1 MISIGVWPNGQPKY
15 FCQFHGREV
24 GHSTSACILRNSR
37 PLQQN
42 GVVASGTPTSDSLAR
57 SIREAVADALPQFA
71 NDLLRYNIKF
81 GIRVTLSR
89 KTTEK
94 DASTLKS
101 SLVAAIVVYFQNQ
114 EVLLGFNTSDDR
126 DTALQRLKISKDGDK
141 AMSVAAFDGPKCP
154 SSSLL
159 PIILGDPPI
168 DLNIDSSGKR
178 AAVDSPAPTHP
189 AKRTRPPSPD
199 SRPRN
204 MDVDDTKSLDDRVT
218 DLETGLGEVRTK
230 VGHIE
235 NKIDAAISAKIELKA
250 FAPPDRMNIADVAPG
265 RPLWFSFRRSPIE
278 PWVPTLGTFAFVNG
292 PTFQAVAVDSN
303 SIPIPSIQV
312 QGSPENLPKDE
323 ATAKK

>member
-1 MISIGVWPNGQPKY
+1 M
-15 FCQFHGREV
+15 
-24 GHSTSACILRNSR
+24 
-37 PLQQN
+37 
-42 GVVASGTPTSDSLAR
+42 
-57 SIREAVADALPQFA
+57 
-71 NDLLRYNIKF
+71 
-81 GIRVTLSR
+81 
-89 KTTEK
+89 
-94 DASTLKS
+94 KS
-101 SLVAAIVVYFQNQ
+101 SLVGAIVVYFQNQ

-168 DLNIDSSGKR
+168 DLNVHSSGKR

-199 SRPRN
+199 SRPLN

-250 FAPPDRMNIADVAPG
+250 FAPLDRKNIADVAPG
-265 RPLWFSFRRSPIE
+265 RPLWFSF
-278 PWVPTLGTFAFVNG
+278 
-292 PTFQAVAVDSN
+292 
-303 SIPIPSIQV
+303 
-312 QGSPENLPKDE
+312 
-323 ATAKK
+323 